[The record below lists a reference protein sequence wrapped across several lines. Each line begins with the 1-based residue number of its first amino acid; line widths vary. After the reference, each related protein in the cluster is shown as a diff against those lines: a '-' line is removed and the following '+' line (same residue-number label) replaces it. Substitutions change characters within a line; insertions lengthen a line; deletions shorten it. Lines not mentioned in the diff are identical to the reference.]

1 MGDEILRLH
10 FVSLRM
16 TWFSIY
22 LIRWVSQVMANKPS
36 FVADV
41 LAEVF
46 KRGGMRR
53 GVKRAEAVLLWPQ
66 VVGANVA
73 KFTTARSVQDGTLFV
88 EVTDSETAMHLS
100 FQRQKFLNVY
110 QAKFGVKDIKEVR
123 FRVGRPSVPDA
134 PREKRPEAPV
144 DPKALAAVARQL
156 GALALPDDLSR
167 PTMQAAK
174 AMLAYRS
181 RRLAE
186 GWTPCAVCETLLE
199 RGALCAVCTRYGE
212 SRLVQRASHQLA
224 LDPAGATPMLSDD
237 ERRVAVYLARA
248 YLKEKLQELLP
259 HVLADPTYK
268 PHLESAARCYLA
280 HLLERPLT
288 EISDADFDRLD
299 PRIARALGRWR

>member
-1 MGDEILRLH
+1 
-10 FVSLRM
+10 M
-16 TWFSIY
+16 TD
-22 LIRWVSQVMANKPS
+22 KPS

-73 KFTTARSVQDGTLFV
+73 RFTTARSVQGGTLFV
-88 EVTDSETAMHLS
+88 EVPDSETAMHLS

-110 QAKFGVKDIKEVR
+110 RAKFGVKDVKEVR
-123 FRVGRPSVPDA
+123 FRVGRPSAPDA
-134 PREKRPEAPV
+134 PEEKPAEAPV
-144 DPKALAAVARQL
+144 DPKALATIARQL
-156 GALALPDDLSR
+156 GALDLPDDLSG

-181 RRLAE
+181 RRVAE
-186 GWTPCAVCETLLE
+186 GWTPCAICDTLVQS
-199 RGALCAVCTRYGE
+199 GALCTTCARYAE
-212 SRLVQRASHQLA
+212 SRLIRRSSHQLA
-224 LDPAGATPMLSDD
+224 VDPTQATPMLSDD
-237 ERRVAVYLARA
+237 ERQVAVYLARN

-259 HVLADPTYK
+259 QVLADPTYK

-280 HLLERPLT
+280 HLLEKPLAGVS
-288 EISDADFDRLD
+288 EEDFDRLD
-299 PRIARALGRWR
+299 ARVARALGRWR